1 MIMKKVH
8 TNRVWLIDDDS
19 VNNMIH
25 EIFFKDFFPNIVVRS
40 FEEADVAYEELKG
53 LIASRETKLIP
64 DFIFLD
70 INMPV
75 MNGWDF
81 LDEFH
86 DNMFFMTQE
95 IKMVMLTSSIDTVD
109 YNRALQFPSVVG
121 YLIKPL
127 DLEKVEGIIS

>member
-1 MIMKKVH
+1 MKKIH
-8 TNRVWLIDDDS
+8 TNTVWLIDDDS

-40 FEEADVAYEELKG
+40 FEEADVAYEELKR
-53 LIASRETKLIP
+53 LIASKESKSIP

-81 LDEFH
+81 LEEFH
-86 DNMFFMTQE
+86 DNMFFMTE
-95 IKMVMLTSSIDTVD
+95 EVKMIMLTSSIDTVD

-121 YLIKPL
+121 YLTKPL